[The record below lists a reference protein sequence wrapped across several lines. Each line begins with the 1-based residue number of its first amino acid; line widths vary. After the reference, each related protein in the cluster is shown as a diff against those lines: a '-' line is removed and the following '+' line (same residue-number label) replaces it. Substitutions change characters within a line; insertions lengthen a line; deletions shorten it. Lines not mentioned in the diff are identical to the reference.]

1 MGAEAGVVSIDD
13 VSVTVDDTVIETP
26 NAELLTNAGFDNGS
40 ENWNDVGTIVE
51 GDNNYFE
58 ADVQAA
64 GNPWDVSLNQV
75 ITLVPNTTYTFSFK
89 AKASV
94 ARTMIAGLGLNYDPW
109 DSVTET
115 VSLTTEWV
123 NYTYTM
129 TTTFGDEN
137 NRVIFDMGA
146 EVGVVSID
154 DVSVKV
160 SSDNGDGGEPA
171 TVVGIAD
178 IGDYGFVSN
187 GGFEEGIAGWGEEN
201 SMISVE
207 MDDLGTQLV
216 KIIAPEAQSPFIKQ
230 EKIGEGVI
238 TAGQQ
243 LTVSFDMKGTVAGA
257 GGVVNALLF
266 TETSTGVSNTDN
278 LMSAEPTAEW
288 MNYSFNVTTG
298 DNAEW
303 GVSLLLQPVCGAVAG
318 CEVTAYFDNVKI
330 VANMM

>member
-1 MGAEAGVVSIDD
+1 
-13 VSVTVDDTVIETP
+13 VSVKVDDTVIETP

-40 ENWNDVGTIVE
+40 ENWNDIGTIVE

-64 GNPWDVSLNQV
+64 GDAWDVSLNQV

-123 NYTYTM
+123 NYTYTI

-160 SSDNGDGGEPA
+160 SSDNGDGVEPV

-178 IGDYGFVSN
+178 ISDYGFVSN
-187 GGFEEGIAGWGEEN
+187 GGFEEGITGWGEEN

-216 KIIAPEAQSPFIKQ
+216 KIIAPEAQNPSIKQ
-230 EKIGEGVI
+230 SKIGEGTI
-238 TAGQQ
+238 IAGQA
-243 LTVSFDMKGTVAGA
+243 LTVSFDMKGTTVGD

-266 TETSTGVSNTDN
+266 TEASSGVSKTDV
-278 LMSAEPTAEW
+278 LMTSVPTEGW
-288 MNYSFNVTTG
+288 TSYSFDVTAGT
-298 DNAEW
+298 DTEW
-303 GVSLLLQPVCGAVAG
+303 GVALLLQPACGAVPG
-318 CEVTAYFDNVKI
+318 CKVTAYFDNVKI